1 MYVWRTILYLVVNFL
16 AFRKSFFFAFIL
28 NVVGLTYYAY
38 FRYFFT
44 RLVSRRFGNL
54 FAIKIP
60 TFLRKLIFNGYCWLF
75 NVNKEEILDKNFT
88 NYRTVNEFFI
98 RKIDVKIYLLR

>member
-1 MYVWRTILYLVVNFL
+1 MYVWRTLLYLIVNFL
-16 AFRKSFFFAFIL
+16 VFRRSFIFAVIL

-60 TFLRKLIFNGYCWLF
+60 TFLRTHVFNGYCWLF
-75 NVNKEEILDKNFT
+75 NVNKMEILDKNFK

-98 RKIDVKIYLLR
+98 RKIDVREFLLR